1 MTETLNFEQYLD
13 ENDSLIY
20 SNVGVSMLP
29 LLRQG
34 KDLFILTKK
43 KKSKRCKIGDVVL
56 YRKNNRYILHRIIDV
71 RKDDYVI
78 LGDNCIE
85 KEYGI
90 KDVDILA
97 IMTGFIRNGKKYS
110 VNDFAYQAY
119 SFIWLKT
126 ATIRILLKKLLHR
139 LKNYLKNYVKIRK
152 NKN

>member
-43 KKSKRCKIGDVVL
+43 KRSKRCKIGDVVL

-126 ATIRILLKKLLHR
+126 TSIRILLKKLLHC
-139 LKNYLKNYVKIRK
+139 LKNYLKNYVNIRK

>member
-1 MTETLNFEQYLD
+1 MTETLNFEKYLD
-13 ENDSLIY
+13 ENGSLIY

-34 KDLFILTKK
+34 KDLFILEK
-43 KKSKRCKIGDVVL
+43 KKSEHFKIGDVVL
-56 YRKNNRYILHRIIDV
+56 YRRNNKYVLHRIIDV
-71 RKDDYVI
+71 RENDYVI
-78 LGDNCIE
+78 LGDNCLE

-90 KDVDILA
+90 KDVDIIA

-110 VNDFAYQAY
+110 VNDFVYKAY

-126 ATIRILLKKLLHR
+126 APIRILVKKALHC
-139 LKNYLKNYVKIRK
+139 LKNYLKNYIKIRK

>member
-1 MTETLNFEQYLD
+1 MTETLNFEKYLD
-13 ENDSLIY
+13 ENGSLIY

-34 KDLFILTKK
+34 KDLFILEK
-43 KKSKRCKIGDVVL
+43 KKSERFKTGDVVL
-56 YRKNNRYILHRIIDV
+56 YKRNNRYILHRIIEV
-71 RKDDYVI
+71 RAEDYVI

-90 KDVDILA
+90 KYADILA
-97 IMTGFIRNGKKYS
+97 IMTGFIRDGKKYS
-110 VNDFAYQAY
+110 VNDFVYKAY

-126 ATIRILLKKLLHR
+126 TSIRILVKKSLHC
-139 LKNYLKNYVKIRK
+139 LKNYLKNYIKIRK